1 MGLTIS
7 DIAAKAGVSK
17 ATVSRVLNRRPEG
30 VGAETRARIE
40 AIVRETGFQRSA
52 VARTLATG
60 ESRTIGLIIPDI
72 TNPFYPLLVRGVE
85 GALRQSGYS
94 LLLCNS
100 DRSIEKE
107 SDYVRVLLE
116 KGVDG
121 VILDSAASDCDCQLK
136 LLDDKGVPCVL
147 LDRAITGRR
156 KRNGVFVDNR
166 HGAHEA
172 ASYLFSRDRRALIFI
187 NGPADLSQSRQRLA
201 GVVDAVREKGL
212 PDTALHVLD
221 GDFSLASGYRLTLD
235 LLDRAGRRHDRRL
248 PFDAIFAANDVMA
261 VGALRALKQ
270 RGVAVPDEVEVVG
283 FDDIEL
289 ASLVEPPLTTVS
301 QPTLEMG
308 ARSAELLLRLVAG
321 ERPRAKNL
329 ILKPRLVLRG
339 TTQAPAEG
347 VELKSYRPE
356 SASDPVQILTKE
368 R

>member
-17 ATVSRVLNRRPEG
+17 ATVSRVLNNRPEG
-30 VGAETRARIE
+30 VGVETRARIE

-52 VARTLATG
+52 VARSLATG

-72 TNPFYPLLVRGVE
+72 ANPFYPLLVRGVE
-85 GALRQSGYS
+85 GALSQSGYS

-107 SDYVRVLLE
+107 SNYVRILLE

-136 LLDDKGVPCVL
+136 LLDDKGVSCVL
-147 LDRAITGRR
+147 LDRAIAGRR

-172 ASYLFSRDRRALIFI
+172 ASYLFSRDKRALVFI

-201 GVVDAVREKGL
+201 GVEDVVLEKCL
-212 PDTALHVLD
+212 PESALRVLN
-221 GDFSLASGYRLTLD
+221 GDFSLGSGYRLTLA
-235 LLDRAGRRHDRRL
+235 LLEDSKRLRNGRW
-248 PFDAIFAANDVMA
+248 PFDAIFAANDLMA

-270 RGVAVPDEVEVVG
+270 RQVVVPDEVEVIG

-308 ARSAELLLRLVAG
+308 AQSAELLLRLVAG
-321 ERPRAKNL
+321 EKPRTKTV
-329 ILKPRLVLRG
+329 ILKPRLVVRG
-339 TTQAPAEG
+339 STQAP
-347 VELKSYRPE
+347 VDKSN
-356 SASDPVQILTKE
+356 
-368 R
+368 